1 MIIVEAAR
9 APIMLN
15 EETENLLFYKAKTKK
30 FKEYIKNI
38 LTGRARI
45 KDPEKQDELAE
56 YITKNEDDIKKLY
69 NAINDDM
76 RVYLEDNNAL
86 KALIVPLV
94 GAISGTVVGSAAAEK
109 NSIPGA
115 IVGFVL
121 AAIGYIS
128 SIVLSWKTSIE
139 TGNIEKGINSL
150 RIIKK
155 ELSKVDPKK
164 IKDQRVRAKYKSL
177 MSDVDDLIT
186 RYDAIVSA
194 KVRIE
199 N

>member
-1 MIIVEAAR
+1 
-9 APIMLN
+9 
-15 EETENLLFYKAKTKK
+15 
-30 FKEYIKNI
+30 
-38 LTGRARI
+38 
-45 KDPEKQDELAE
+45 
-56 YITKNEDDIKKLY
+56 
-69 NAINDDM
+69 M

-94 GAISGTVVGSAAAEK
+94 GAISGSVVGGVAAEK
-109 NSIPGA
+109 KSIPAA

-139 TGNIEKGINSL
+139 TDNIEKGINSL

-155 ELSKVDPKK
+155 ELNKVDPKK
-164 IKDQRVRAKYKSL
+164 IKDKRVKEKYQSL
-177 MSDVDDLIT
+177 LSDVDDLIT
-186 RYDAIVSA
+186 RYDAIISA

-199 N
+199 S